1 MSRFIGLVAAVVAL
15 CFAGAV
21 MAKGGGGGGGSHGR
35 TTTTVIVVGGYV
47 IHTSRGPGDAN
58 MPLELTDAPLLR
70 TEGEMS
76 PGDVIAQHTLRV
88 KAARVLLE
96 PTSGGFRGDMPAGS
110 VLAAVLTPTKG
121 FILWCDVTKGVSIW
135 WGPVHDCLVEENG
148 KFAYH
153 GGGASTD
160 HFLGLDQEYVGGT
173 GKPLPAPVA
182 YREATPQERPTALL
196 GYKWCE
202 GDGVNAPP
210 RFALAV
216 SVPSESK
223 WTSVPVV
230 GCRYGFWPDPKDH
243 SVVDV
248 DGLRVTVAAV
258 PGTDRLRFSVAGR
271 IPPIAEIAPLSATD
285 SVHAVGARPA
295 APTTAAADPGAAQTA
310 GSAPVAPDRA
320 LLSTGAPVAGQAS
333 ALKPGQ
339 TFLTMPVRHGVTG
352 VLQNEVRVRAA
363 FESGDVIPVNQP
375 LFGLPIRERPGQVV
389 WCAPRR
395 TSEGPWRTIC
405 LYERD
410 GAVMSMEISTG
421 MMAVTLPWTK
431 ARLASPMT
439 IQRTS
444 AVSLPPMTLSYVF
457 VGFTDPTLPTRFARV
472 EARLDWGEG
481 PKAITAMS
489 AAVGADGLARFKLLD
504 GEFTFRPRPP
514 ASKSERPEMTSAD
527 YAIATPPSAVAPF

>member
-1 MSRFIGLVAAVVAL
+1 
-15 CFAGAV
+15 
-21 MAKGGGGGGGSHGR
+21 
-35 TTTTVIVVGGYV
+35 VIVVGGYV
-47 IHTSRGPGDAN
+47 IHTARGPGDAN
-58 MPLELTDAPLLR
+58 MPLELTDAPLLH
-70 TEGEMS
+70 TEGEMA

-96 PTSGGFRGDMPAGS
+96 PTTGTFRGAMPAGS
-110 VLAAVLTPTKG
+110 ILSAVSTPTKG

-148 KFAYH
+148 KFAYQA
-153 GGGASTD
+153 GGASTD
-160 HFLGLDQEYVGGT
+160 HFLGLDEEYIGGK
-173 GKPLPAPVA
+173 GKPLAAPVA

-216 SVPSESK
+216 SVPGEDK

-230 GCRYGFWPDPKDH
+230 GCRYGFWPDPKDR

-248 DGLRVTVAAV
+248 DGLRVKVTPVR
-258 PGTDRLRFSVAGR
+258 GTDRLRFSVAGR

-285 SVHAVGARPA
+285 SVHAVGAAPA
-295 APTTAAADPGAAQTA
+295 ASTAPATDPAAAQAPNDP
-310 GSAPVAPDRA
+310 PVAPDRA
-320 LLSTGAPVAGQAS
+320 LLPTGAPVAGQDS
-333 ALKPGQ
+333 VLKPGQ
-339 TFLTMPVRHGVTG
+339 PFLTMPVRHGVTG
-352 VLQNEVRVRAA
+352 VLQNEVRVRQA
-363 FESGDVIPVNQP
+363 FDSGDAIPVNQP
-375 LFGLPIRERPGQVV
+375 LFGLPIREHPGQIV

-395 TSEGPWRTIC
+395 GSEGPWRTIC
-405 LYERD
+405 LYD
-410 GAVMSMEISTG
+410 QNGAVMAMEIPTG
-421 MMAVTLPWTK
+421 MMAITLPWTK

-439 IQRTS
+439 VQRNA
-444 AVSLPPMTLSYVF
+444 AVSFPPMTLSYVF

-481 PKAITAMS
+481 PKAVTSMS
-489 AAVGADGLARFKLLD
+489 AAVGADGVARFKLLD

-527 YAIATPPSAVAPF
+527 FAIATPPSAVAPF